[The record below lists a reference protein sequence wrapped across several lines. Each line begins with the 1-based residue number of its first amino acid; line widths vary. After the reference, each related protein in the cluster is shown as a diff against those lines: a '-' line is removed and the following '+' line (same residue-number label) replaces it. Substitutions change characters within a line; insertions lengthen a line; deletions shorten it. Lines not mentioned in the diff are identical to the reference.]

1 LVEPISYRRE
11 VYRKISHMFLSVFAF
26 ALLFWDKQIL
36 LPVFITIAVIY
47 FLVDLFRRR
56 IEWIGNIFYRF
67 FGLVVRNEEATR
79 FTGAANAFIGIA
91 LTVLLFENS
100 IAIPAIL
107 IVSFS
112 DAFAAIVGRKIGK
125 TKIGSKSLE
134 GSAAFFICTLIILSF
149 CNYLSIAAIIM
160 TSLFATILELFPIRK
175 INDNISIPLMT
186 ALFIQ
191 LTRNLI

>member
-1 LVEPISYRRE
+1 
-11 VYRKISHMFLSVFAF
+11 MFLSVFAF

-36 LPVFITIAVIY
+36 LPIFIAIAVIY
-47 FLVDLFRRR
+47 FFVDLFRRR
-56 IEWIGNIFYRF
+56 IDWVGDTFYRF
-67 FGLVVRNEEATR
+67 FGLVVRNEEATS

-91 LTVLLFENS
+91 LTVLFFENN

-134 GSAAFFICTLIILSF
+134 GSAAFFVCTLIILSF
-149 CNYLSIAAIIM
+149 CNYLSIAAIII

-175 INDNISIPLMT
+175 INDNISIPLVT
-186 ALFIQ
+186 ALFI
-191 LTRNLI
+191 LLIRNLI